1 MTDTTT
7 TDQPVDPALI
17 AVVDT
22 YLAGL
27 NEADGARRAELVRTA
42 WAEEGMFWD
51 PLAEAVGHEQI
62 AGLAD
67 AVQQMFPGARFARTS
82 GVDAHHG
89 FVRFGWSLQ
98 GADGAAIVE
107 GVDVGLV
114 GDDGRLTRVVGFFGD
129 LAPMG

>member
-7 TDQPVDPALI
+7 TDQPVDPALV

-27 NEADGARRAELVRTA
+27 NEADGDRRRQLVRTA
-42 WAEEGMFWD
+42 WAEDGTFWD
-51 PLAEAVGHEQI
+51 PLAEAAGHEQI

-82 GVDAHHG
+82 GVDAHHR
-89 FVRFGWSLQ
+89 FVRFGWALQ
-98 GADGAAIVE
+98 GAEGAAIVE
-107 GVDVGLV
+107 GIDVGLV
-114 GDDGRLTRVVGFFGD
+114 GDDGRLTHIVGFFGD
-129 LAPMG
+129 VPPRG